1 MSFGPLELG
10 IVFVIVVL
18 LFGTKKLRGLGS
30 DLGGAIK
37 SFRSSMKE
45 GEEESGAPE
54 EKEENQV
61 IEGEV
66 DNQTGNDEK
75 SP

>member
-10 IVFVIVVL
+10 IILAIVIL

-30 DLGGAIK
+30 DIGGAIK

-45 GEEESGAPE
+45 GEEEA
-54 EKEENQV
+54 EKPDDKGENHV

-66 DNQTGNDEK
+66 DNKTGNNEEK
-75 SP
+75 S